1 MEQRKQLGNDSE
13 RLARKF
19 LERQGYRLVQSN
31 FRSKWGE
38 IDLIMRKGQEL
49 IFVEVRSKSTFRYG
63 QPTETINDS
72 KQGKIRKTAQLYLYQ
87 HQELEQC
94 YCRFDVIAIA
104 WQNGFSKI
112 EWLADAFQ

>member
-63 QPTETINDS
+63 QPTGNY
-72 KQGKIRKTAQLYLYQ
+72 KRQQAGKNSQNSPALSLSASRIRAMLLP
-87 HQELEQC
+87 
-94 YCRFDVIAIA
+94 V
-104 WQNGFSKI
+104 
-112 EWLADAFQ
+112 